1 LFDPDNKSFGL
12 NLPKPAKLIISRR
25 IGYQITHFKIKN
37 YPKKYN
43 AVHPFYSSKTSFM
56 KSENS
61 CKMSG
66 KILAVSILL
75 TGFAL
80 LSSFYISKSHKVV
93 PKDRKVK
100 VIVID
105 AGHGGK
111 DPGCNGVNHKEK
123 EVALA
128 VALRLG
134 KLIEEYVKDV
144 KVIYTRKTDV
154 FVELEDRAKIA
165 NDNNADLFI
174 SIHCNAAGK
183 AVMIKDKKTGKMRA
197 KTFKNSKGK
206 TIVVETANPVPYGSE
221 TYVMG
226 LKNEEGKMKV
236 AQREN
241 SVILMEDN
249 YESKYQGF
257 DPNSEESY
265 IIMSNYTSGYVIQSA
280 GFALK
285 IQDEYSKRAGR
296 VDKGVHRQ
304 SIWVL
309 WRTSM
314 PSVLTEIG
322 YLTNPQEE
330 KFLGSEKGQ
339 DYMAACLFRAFRK
352 YKDEQEGIK
361 RDYNDDIENQK
372 NLDKEVHV
380 PIKETEA
387 VEAEGDE
394 KKDTSTSSITGSKTD
409 PKVEQSEKNYSEFI
423 ALADVSFKNRNFDD
437 AKMLYE
443 KALKARNGKDEY
455 ADKKLKE
462 IAIAVARDQKE
473 DDDRQK
479 KEDEAEKNKVVDKND
494 IIKTYKEKVKKDTS
508 TSSVSGVKT
517 ETPKVEPKTEPKTE
531 VKPVVKA
538 GAIEFK
544 VQFASADKEVDAKSK
559 FPNVKDV
566 WFYKAG
572 VVFKYTSGSFSSFEE
587 ATKHQAKLRELGYKD
602 CFVAAFKNGQRME
615 INEAKKQAEAK

>member
-1 LFDPDNKSFGL
+1 MPASIPVASFL
-12 NLPKPAKLIISRR
+12 
-25 IGYQITHFKIKN
+25 
-37 YPKKYN
+37 
-43 AVHPFYSSKTSFM
+43 
-56 KSENS
+56 
-61 CKMSG
+61 
-66 KILAVSILL
+66 LA
-75 TGFAL
+75 GFAL
-80 LSSFYISKSHKVV
+80 LSSFYNPSHKAV

-111 DPGCNGVNHKEK
+111 DPGCNGVTHKEK

-128 VALRLG
+128 VALKLG
-134 KLIEEYVKDV
+134 KLIEEYMKDV

-165 NDNNADLFI
+165 NDANADLFI

-183 AVMIKDKKTGKMRA
+183 PVMIKDKKTGKMRP

-206 TIVVETANPVPYGSE
+206 LVVVETTNPVPYGSE

-280 GFALK
+280 GLALK
-285 IQDEYSKRAGR
+285 IQDEYAKRAGR

-330 KFLGSEKGQ
+330 KFLGSAKGQ
-339 DYMAACLFRAFRK
+339 EYMASCIFRAFRK
-352 YKDEQEGIK
+352 YKDEQEGVK
-361 RDYNDDIENQK
+361 RDYDDEIEKQK
-372 NLDKEVHV
+372 NLEKEVQLPV
-380 PIKETEA
+380 KDTDAVETE
-387 VEAEGDE
+387 DDD
-394 KKDTSTSSITGSKTD
+394 KKDSAKATDAKAEHADTEKAYGEFITLADASLKN
-409 PKVEQSEKNYSEFI
+409 KNYE
-423 ALADVSFKNRNFDD
+423 D
-437 AKMLYE
+437 ARLLYG
-443 KALKARNGKDEY
+443 KALNVRQGKDEY
-455 ADKKLKE
+455 AEKKLSE
-462 IAIAVARDQKE
+462 ISTALAQE
-473 DDDRQK
+473 K
-479 KEDEAEKNKVVDKND
+479 KDEEERNKKDALEQNKAVDKND
-494 IIKTYKEKVKKDTS
+494 IIKAYKEKNAKE
-508 TSSVSGVKT
+508 G
-517 ETPKVEPKTEPKTE
+517 PKTNGSDGGDAKSDPKNDTQAA
-531 VKPVVKA
+531 KT

-544 VQFASADKEVDAKSK
+544 VQFAATDKEVDAKAK
-559 FPNVKDV
+559 FPNVKEV

-572 VVFKYTSGSFSSFEE
+572 TAYKYTSGSFSSFDE
-587 ATKHQAKLRELGYKD
+587 ATRHQLKMKELGYKD

-615 INEAKKQAEAK
+615 INEAKKQAGEK

>member
-1 LFDPDNKSFGL
+1 MKFENK
-12 NLPKPAKLIISRR
+12 
-25 IGYQITHFKIKN
+25 
-37 YPKKYN
+37 
-43 AVHPFYSSKTSFM
+43 
-56 KSENS
+56 
-61 CKMSG
+61 CKMPR
-66 KILAVSILL
+66 ILPAVSILLL

-80 LSSFYISKSHKVV
+80 LSSFYIPRSHKAL

-128 VALRLG
+128 VALKLG
-134 KLIEEYVKDV
+134 KLIEEYMKDV

-183 AVMIKDKKTGKMRA
+183 PVMVKDKKTGKMRA

-206 TIVVETANPVPYGSE
+206 MIVVETTNPVPYGSE

-249 YESKYQGF
+249 YETKYQGF

-280 GFALK
+280 GLALK
-285 IQDEYSKRAGR
+285 IQEEYAKRAGR

-339 DYMAACLFRAFRK
+339 EYMASCLFRAFRK

-361 RDYNDDIENQK
+361 KEYNDDIENQK

-380 PIKETEA
+380 PIRETET
-387 VEAEGDE
+387 VEAEDDE
-394 KKDTSTSSITGSKTD
+394 KKDTSAGAGSKSD

-423 ALADVSFKNRNFDD
+423 AMADVSFKTRNYDD

-443 KALKARNGKDEY
+443 KALKARNGKDDY

-462 IAIAVARDQKE
+462 ISEALARDKKAEEDKE
-473 DDDRQK
+473 K
-479 KEDEAEKNKVVDKND
+479 KEEEDEKNKVVDKND
-494 IIKTYKEKVKKDTS
+494 IIKTYKEKTKKDS
-508 TSSVSGVKT
+508 AKT
-517 ETPKVEPKTEPKTE
+517 ETTKVEPKTEPKGEPKDEPKT
-531 VKPVVKA
+531 VVKA
-538 GAIEFK
+538 GAIAFK

-559 FPNVKDV
+559 FPNVKEV

-572 VVFKYTSGSFSSFEE
+572 AVYKYTSGTFSSFDE
-587 ATKHQAKLRELGYKD
+587 ATRHQAKLRELGYKD

>member
-1 LFDPDNKSFGL
+1 MKFNYFKNLWISLLILFIHV
-12 NLPKPAKLIISRR
+12 A
-25 IGYQITHFKIKN
+25 
-37 YPKKYN
+37 
-43 AVHPFYSSKTSFM
+43 
-56 KSENS
+56 
-61 CKMSG
+61 
-66 KILAVSILL
+66 
-75 TGFAL
+75 GFIAF
-80 LSSFYISKSHKVV
+80 SSFYT

-100 VIVID
+100 VVVID

-111 DPGCNGVNHKEK
+111 DPGCNGVTHKEK

-128 VALRLG
+128 VALKLG
-134 KLIEEYVKDV
+134 KLIEENIKDV

-183 AVMIKDKKTGKMRA
+183 PVMIKDKKTGKVRA
-197 KTFKNSKGK
+197 KTFKNSRGK
-206 TIVVETANPVPYGSE
+206 FVVVETTNPVPYGSE

-249 YESKYQGF
+249 YETKYQGF

-280 GFALK
+280 GLALK

-330 KFLGSEKGQ
+330 RFLGSEKGQ
-339 DYMAACLFRAFRK
+339 EYMASCLFRAFRK

-361 RDYNDDIENQK
+361 KEYDDAIEKQK
-372 NLDKEVHV
+372 NLDKEIQVAV
-380 PIKETEA
+380 KETDD
-387 VEAEGDE
+387 VETDDGSDDKNDSTKTSE
-394 KKDTSTSSITGSKTD
+394 KKDN
-409 PKVEQSEKNYSEFI
+409 SENEKKYMELVAVADVTLKNKNYP
-423 ALADVSFKNRNFDD
+423 D
-437 AKMLYE
+437 AKILYE
-443 KALKARNGKDEY
+443 KASKIRNDSDDY
-455 ADKKLKE
+455 CNKKLVE
-462 IAIAVARDQKE
+462 IAAVIKKEE
-473 DDDRQK
+473 DDKRK
-479 KEDEAEKNKVVDKND
+479 KEEDAEKAKENKVVDKND
-494 IIKTYKEKVKKDTS
+494 IIKGYKEKAKKDTA
-508 TSSVSGVKT
+508 VKT
-517 ETPKVEPKTEPKTE
+517 SVNTNTTAIHTNTTTVKTTTAA
-531 VKPVVKA
+531 VVKA
-538 GAIEFK
+538 PVNTNTTSVATNGAVEFK
-544 VQFASADKEVDAKSK
+544 VQFASNDKEVDAKTK
-559 FPNVKDV
+559 YPNVQDV

-572 VVFKYTSGSFSSFEE
+572 AVYKYTSGNFSSFDE
-587 ATKHQAKLRELGYKD
+587 ATKHQAKLKEAGYKD
-602 CFVAAFKNGQRME
+602 CFVAAFKKGARMD
-615 INEAKKQAEAK
+615 IIEAKKLVENK